1 MYTIALLAQ
10 KGGTGKT
17 TLAVHVAAD
26 FEGARGSAALVD
38 LDPQASAARRS
49 SGGLGIGARAPWKG
63 VSVAG
68 ILVSTAVA
76 QPLLQ
81 RLDLVGGYAPGAA
94 STAGSPRR
102 QAAREGGSRASKP
115 LRCL

>member
-49 SGGLGIGARAPWKG
+49 SGGLGIGARAPWRRG
-63 VSVAG
+63 LSVAG

-81 RLDLVGGYAPGAA
+81 RLDLVGGYAPGGCLDRGQPPEGRLRAK
-94 STAGSPRR
+94 
-102 QAAREGGSRASKP
+102 AARAPLSR
-115 LRCL
+115 